1 MNIKFLKQTTKARL
15 LKMFAILAPLTLG
28 GAGVLTSCSD
38 MLDTESTR
46 QNFEP
51 EIDQK
56 TDSLTYAYGIMQAMQ
71 ELADQY
77 VFQGEMRGD
86 LIATTQYTDSM
97 LTQLANFSATT
108 TNRYDSAYVYYRV
121 INNCNYYIAHRNTNL
136 YTGADN
142 VAIVEYAAVK
152 AFRAWAYLQLARNYK
167 RVPFFTEPLTAISQI
182 DNNTFPE
189 LDMAGIVAQLAP
201 DLEQYTGYPV
211 PIPLDGSHPIGRTNW
226 EFAKEF
232 LPSCCYIPVDVIL
245 GDMYIETGQ
254 YAKAAQHFVTY
265 LKNVSTNP
273 STAFTADFRMKKG
286 AEQEVTTSFTVL
298 LSNTKWGDI
307 FSGNSTTDIISYI
320 PMATSARYG
329 ATTNVPLAF
338 GADFYATPAEETGYK
353 RLQCEDQSGV
363 RSWSDV
369 KLPLVSNIQIV
380 PSDELKSLSDSTAY
394 YYYET
399 TSGSTTYNNIG
410 SAFFGDMRLASVLG
424 FYEDGDNTL
433 QWITKYDYANIIL
446 YRNSTVLLRL
456 AEAFNRLGM
465 YDAAFAILKDGI
477 SAALLRPATQAN
489 SPSYMS
495 EETKTL
501 LQTTYPILAN
511 VAEDGDES
519 SYKRFALGKAC
530 GIHCHGAG
538 KAVSDM
544 AETNYL
550 KDSSPY
556 TLSAVVGKKLQQ
568 MSQWKDLNGTGITIG
583 TTKQD
588 TINAIEDLLCD
599 EYALELAFEGSR
611 YYDLLRLARHKN
623 GHSGTEFDGSPAA
636 YGANF
641 GGRWLAKKL
650 ENRKAVV
657 DLSNEANW
665 YLPFK

>member
-1 MNIKFLKQTTKARL
+1 MNARL
-15 LKMFAILAPLTLG
+15 LKMVSILAPLALG
-28 GAGVLTSCSD
+28 GVGGGVLTSCSD

-51 EIDQK
+51 EIGEK
-56 TDSLTYAYGIMQAMQ
+56 TDSLTYAFGIMQAMQ
-71 ELADQY
+71 ELADHY

-108 TNRYDSAYVYYRV
+108 ANRYDSAYVYYKV
-121 INNCNYYIAHRNTNL
+121 INNCNYYIAHRNPNL
-136 YTGADN
+136 YTGAEN
-142 VAIVEYAAVK
+142 VSIVEYAAVK
-152 AFRAWAYLQLARNYK
+152 AFRAWAYLQLTRNYK

-189 LDMAGIVAQLAP
+189 LDMNGIVAQLAP
-201 DLEQYTGYPV
+201 DLEQYTGYTV
-211 PIPLDGSHPIGRTNW
+211 PTAGVGNHSIGRTNW
-226 EFAKEF
+226 NFAKNF
-232 LPSCCYIPVDVIL
+232 LPRLCYIPVDVIL

-254 YAKAAQHFVTY
+254 YEKAAQHFVTY
-265 LKNVSTNP
+265 LKNVSTDP
-273 STAFTADFRMKKG
+273 STALTATIAPKIS
-286 AEQEVTTSFTVL
+286 ALEEVTTPML
-298 LSNTKWGDI
+298 LLYSSTRWEEI
-307 FSGNSTTDIISYI
+307 FSGNATTDIISYI
-320 PMATSARYG
+320 PMAASARYG

-338 GADFYATPAEETGYK
+338 GADFYATPAEQTGYL
-353 RLQCEDQSGV
+353 REQCENQMGSKP
-363 RSWSDV
+363 WNW
-369 KLPLVSNIQIV
+369 KLPLVTNVQIV
-380 PSDELKSLSDSTAY
+380 PSDELKALSDSTTY
-394 YYYET
+394 YFYDN
-399 TSGSTTYNNIG
+399 TSGLNNYNVIG
-410 SAFFGDMRLASVLG
+410 TAALGDMRLPSVLAN
-424 FYEDGDNTL
+424 YSVGDETNE
-433 QWITKYDYANIIL
+433 WITKYDFANIVL

-477 SAALLRPATQAN
+477 SAALVKPAAAPN
-489 SPSYMS
+489 SPAYMT

-511 VAEDGDES
+511 VADDGDDS
-519 SYKRFALGKAC
+519 NYKRFSLAKAC

-544 AETNYL
+544 AEVNYS
-550 KDSSPY
+550 KNASPY
-556 TLSAVVGKKLQQ
+556 TLESVVGKKLTQIPAQ
-568 MSQWKDLNGTGITIG
+568 FDVTVG

-588 TINAIEDLLCD
+588 TINAIEDLICD

-623 GHSGTEFDGSPAA
+623 GHGGSTYDGSPAS
-636 YGANF
+636 YGANY

-650 ENRKAVV
+650 ENRHAVV